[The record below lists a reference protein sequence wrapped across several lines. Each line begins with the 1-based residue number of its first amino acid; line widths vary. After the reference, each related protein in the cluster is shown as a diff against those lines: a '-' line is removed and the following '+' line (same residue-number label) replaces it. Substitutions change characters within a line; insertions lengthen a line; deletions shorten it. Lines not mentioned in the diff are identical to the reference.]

1 MKQLKVHKNIGDPK
15 RGSDCFDAIEQ
26 QLNALERFST
36 PAEIDVLLVQIRAQL
51 RLLQRKIDH
60 GGSQPL

>member
-1 MKQLKVHKNIGDPK
+1 MKQLKVDEKLGDPK

-26 QLNALERFST
+26 QLHALERFST

-60 GGSQPL
+60 RGSEPL